1 MKTLKLSLLT
11 LMAALLLPL
20 GAQAQE
26 DDLEVTLEAVPANSS
41 ADAAI
46 NDIQLPEDAAP
57 EAHEN
62 AKFGIDTANKAR
74 RLREEMSHEFG
85 SEVSDAARE
94 RARERTQNIQAPGQ
108 RP

>member
-26 DDLEVTLEAVPANSS
+26 ADDLEVTLEAVPADSS

-46 NDIQLPEDAAP
+46 NNIELPEDADP
-57 EAHEN
+57 QAHKN
-62 AKFGIDTANKAR
+62 AEFGIDTANKAR

-85 SEVSDAARE
+85 SEVDATRE
-94 RARERTQNIQAPGQ
+94 RARERTQNIQVPGE